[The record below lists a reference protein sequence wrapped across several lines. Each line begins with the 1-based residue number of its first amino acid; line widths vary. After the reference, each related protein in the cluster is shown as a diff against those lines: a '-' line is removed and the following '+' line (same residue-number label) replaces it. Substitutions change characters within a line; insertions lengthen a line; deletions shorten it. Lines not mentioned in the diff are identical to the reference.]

1 MYLSVI
7 RTADG
12 KVTVLSDF
20 ILLNCHGS
28 NHILFLGGITIE
40 NYYVIFRY
48 LVICGPVRREDAI
61 EFAKKMRAD
70 SLERRLRN
78 TGINPHNCTAE
89 QKDLLKAI
97 IASNKTDFK
106 VLQEKQCVEE
116 YPDAYEYFI
125 VRDIFARTKK

>member
-1 MYLSVI
+1 MKFGHFDDPAREYVIETPRTPLPWINYL
-7 RTADG
+7 
-12 KVTVLSDF
+12 
-20 ILLNCHGS
+20 GS
-28 NHILFLGGITIE
+28 E
-40 NYYVIFRY
+40 DVIFRY
-48 LVICGPVRREDAI
+48 LVIFGPVRREDAI
-61 EFAKKMRAD
+61 ELAKKMRAD

-116 YPDAYEYFI
+116 YPDSYEYFI

>member
-1 MYLSVI
+1 
-7 RTADG
+7 
-12 KVTVLSDF
+12 
-20 ILLNCHGS
+20 
-28 NHILFLGGITIE
+28 
-40 NYYVIFRY
+40 
-48 LVICGPVRREDAI
+48 
-61 EFAKKMRAD
+61 MRAD

-116 YPDAYEYFI
+116 YPDSYEYFI

>member
-1 MYLSVI
+1 MEKLRFCLISYYL
-7 RTADG
+7 TA
-12 KVTVLSDF
+12 TVQIIF
-20 ILLNCHGS
+20 Y
-28 NHILFLGGITIE
+28 FLGGITIE

-61 EFAKKMRAD
+61 ELAKKMRAD
-70 SLERRLRN
+70 SLERRLKN

-116 YPDAYEYFI
+116 YPDSYEYFI